1 MSSAALFGIL
11 QLDKG
16 EPAGYANIVGLVQ
29 AWLQDA
35 GGFAMLGLV
44 VYLAYALV
52 TPTDKS
58 QSEKIRVPVSLWMVI
73 AAGLGFVC
81 YLIYLALWILG
92 RGAPPPIQTPQ
103 PGMPVVIAPATF
115 HTELRPLML
124 MIAGAFA
131 LFGICEPFARDMIKI
146 AGRNL
151 SLSFS
156 GIRRLGKSFSIYTSG
171 LFTPK
176 RVMAIV
182 FAMVAYGLIG
192 LIVYFVGSEKMFGI
206 WAGWLYVAIGVFVCA
221 MLILLLFEAEGPVWA
236 IAKLSF
242 KEAIRNQLLWVFL
255 LVLLPFAFRN
265 ILLYRTKPVDEIRTL
280 VDYITLWLT
289 VLLLFVATL
298 LSSLAIPND
307 IKNLNI
313 YTIVS
318 KPIERF
324 EVVLGRFVGYV
335 SMFSIVL
342 IAATGVCLVLLANTI
357 NSNVSA
363 KAREETY
370 KARVPV
376 RGKIEF
382 RSRKVDFEAQNVGR
396 EFDYRRYIAG
406 HELSSQRAIWNYAD
420 IPTSLT
426 STEGD
431 RVPVEFTFDIYKLT
445 KGEQNRGALV
455 NFRLVT
461 FHCPQSPPTGQDG
474 EWVWTDRARYEDY
487 KKAVEKLEERGIKTY
502 NAKPGTEAW
511 TEVNK
516 LAEEYGFFE
525 IRGKEVFDYAV
536 MGIEV
541 PGGIFR
547 NALKDKPPIVRV
559 KDKTGVEK
567 EQPAPRLS
575 IYVKCES
582 GGQLL
587 GMAEPD
593 LYLLEYEQPFELNF
607 LKGMVGL
614 WCRLCI
620 VVALAVAC
628 STYLSGIL
636 SFLAAGFIFVLGYF
650 GEHLNDLAFDRNVG
664 GGPFRAFTQ
673 ILKAEQPT
681 APLTESG
688 GVKALLYGDQGWA
701 WLIRRIQN
709 LIPDVESFSWSTFVS
724 EGFNVNTEY
733 LVVNLLVTFGYI
745 LPWGILAYYLMKS
758 REVAA

>member
-1 MSSAALFGIL
+1 VTSSALFGIL

-16 EPAGYANIVGLVQ
+16 EPAGYANIPGLLQ

-35 GGFAMLGLV
+35 GGFAMVGLV
-44 VYLAYALV
+44 VYLLYALA

-58 QSEKIRVPVSLWMVI
+58 QSERIRVPVSLWMI
-73 AAGLGFVC
+73 LAAGISFVC
-81 YLIYLALWILG
+81 YCGYLALWMFG
-92 RGAPPPIQTPQ
+92 KGAPPPVPTPI
-103 PGMPVVIAPATF
+103 PGMPVIIPHSTF
-115 HTELRPLML
+115 RPELRPLAL
-124 MIAGAFA
+124 MIAGTFA
-131 LFGICEPFARDMIKI
+131 LLGIGEPFARDMIKI
-146 AGRNL
+146 ARRNL

-156 GIRRLGKSFSIYTSG
+156 GVRRLGSTFSNYTAG

-176 RVMAIV
+176 RMIAIV
-182 FAMVAYGLIG
+182 LAFVAYG
-192 LIVYFVGSEKMFGI
+192 IVGAIISVAGSKNLFGI
-206 WAGWLYVAIGVFVCA
+206 WAGWLYVLVGVFVCA
-221 MLILLLFEAEGPVWA
+221 MLILLIFEAEGPIWA

-255 LVLLPFAFRN
+255 LIFLPFAFRN
-265 ILLYRTKPVDEIRTL
+265 ILMYRTKPVDEVRTL
-280 VDYITLWLT
+280 VDIITLW
-289 VLLLFVATL
+289 VSILLLFVAGL

-335 SMFSIVL
+335 SLFSIVM
-342 IAATGVCLVLLANTI
+342 IGATGVCLVMLANSTL
-357 NSNVSA
+357 NA
-363 KAREETY
+363 KAKDETY

-382 RSRKVDFEAQNVGR
+382 RSRKAEFEGQNVGR
-396 EFDYRRYIAG
+396 EFDYRKYIAG
-406 HELSSQRAIWNYAD
+406 HELSSQRAIWNFYD
-420 IPTSLT
+420 IPSSLAT
-426 STEGD
+426 AEGD
-431 RVPVEFTFDIYKLT
+431 KVPVEFTFDIYKLT
-445 KGEQNRGALV
+445 KGEQNKGASV

-461 FHCPQSPPTGQDG
+461 YHCPQQPPAPTIQDG
-474 EWVWTDRARYEDY
+474 EWSWVDKTRYDEY

-516 LAEEYGFFE
+516 LAEEFGYYEF
-525 IRGKEVFDYAV
+525 RGKEVFDYTV

-541 PGGIFR
+541 PAGIFR
-547 NALKDKPPIVRV
+547 KALKDKPPSVPV
-559 KDKTGVEK
+559 KDRMGVVR

-575 IYVKCES
+575 IYVKCET

-587 GMAEPD
+587 GMAEAD

-607 LKGMVGL
+607 LKGMIGL
-614 WCRLCI
+614 WCQLCI
-620 VVALAVAC
+620 VIGLAVAC

-636 SFLAAGFIFVLGYF
+636 SFLAAGIIFLLGFF
-650 GEHLNDLAFDRNVG
+650 GEHLNDLAFSRNVG
-664 GGPFRAFTQ
+664 GGPFQAFSQ
-673 ILKAEQPT
+673 ILRAEQPT
-681 APLTESG
+681 APLNESS
-688 GVKALLYGDQGWA
+688 GVKALLSLDKFWA
-701 WLIRRIQN
+701 WVIRRVQN
-709 LIPDVESFSWSTFVS
+709 LIPDVDSFSWSAFVS

-733 LVVNLLVTFGYI
+733 LVVNLLVTFGYL